1 MLFPAAVIA
10 LMAILLI
17 AGLGGLGIT
26 TRVNGVIGN
35 WVAQG
40 NGVNS
45 WPQALPDWVVGLATV
60 AFAFGISWAILRVE
74 GGWRRLL
81 LWITAMV
88 LLAGWAP
95 VLALA
100 AYAPDIGGP
109 FIAVLWSGICALVYA
124 QNHQMVPGGSSLT
137 ESHEAR

>member
-1 MLFPAAVIA
+1 MLLPAAVIA
-10 LMAILLI
+10 LLAILLT

-26 TRVNGVIGN
+26 ARINGVIGN

-60 AFAFGISWAILRVE
+60 ASAFGISWVILKVE

-109 FIAVLWSGICALVYA
+109 WIAVLWSGICALVYA
-124 QNHQMVPGGSSLT
+124 RNHQMIHDMRPRT
-137 ESHEAR
+137 ESHETR